1 MHLHEDYTD
10 CVVLRAG
17 EKSKTSSWSEMEN
30 NSESGTNKEGGVVLK
45 GESKS
50 ISEMLSLK

>member
-30 NSESGTNKEGGVVLK
+30 DSESGTNKEGGVVLK

>member
-1 MHLHEDYTD
+1 MHFREDYTD
-10 CVVLRAG
+10 CVRPRAG
-17 EKSKTSSWSEMEN
+17 EKSKTSSLSEMEN
-30 NSESGTNKEGGVVLK
+30 DSESGTNKEGDVALK

>member
-1 MHLHEDYTD
+1 MHFREDYPD
-10 CVVLRAG
+10 CVWPRAG
-17 EKSKTSSWSEMEN
+17 EKSKTSSLSEMEN
-30 NSESGTNKEGGVVLK
+30 DSESGANKEGDVALK